1 MNIILKPRAAFDI
14 IMCGDFMTEI
24 QSEIEELRKT
34 LRYHSNRYYNDD
46 SPEIED
52 YEYDMMMRRLQ
63 ELESKYPEYDSPD
76 SPTKRVGGS
85 ADNSFES
92 VAHTVR
98 MESLQ
103 DAFSEDELY
112 DFEKR
117 VTDVVEHPRY
127 CVEPKIDGL
136 SVSLEYRNGVFVR
149 GSTRGDGDVGE
160 DVSGNLK
167 VIHNVP
173 LRLKKNIPFIEVRGE
188 VYMPKKS
195 FERVV
200 DRQLING
207 EKPFKNPRNAAA
219 GSLRQ
224 KDSKITATRG
234 LDIFVF
240 NVQQIEGV
248 SLGSHKESLDFL
260 KELGFNTIPG
270 YALVDTIEDAIKR
283 IESIG
288 ESRGSLEYD
297 IDGAVIKVD
306 DFAMRSALGS
316 TSKFPKWAVAF
327 KYPPEEKQTKLIDI
341 EIAVGRTGVLTPTAV
356 LEPVH
361 LAGTTVSRATL
372 HNQDFIKEKGIA
384 VGDTV
389 TVRKAGDIIP
399 EVLCVNEHRS
409 EECFIYPDIC
419 PSCGS
424 KVIREEGEA
433 AIRCINPDCPAQL
446 LRNLIHF
453 CSRDAMDIEGLG
465 PAIIETFVNH
475 SLISKTED
483 IYTLTFAR
491 IEKANLDGFKEKSI
505 NNIISSIEHS
515 KGNDLSKLIFAL
527 GIRHI
532 GAKAGKLLADHFE
545 NMDNI
550 MNATVQQMLEIDGFG
565 LVMAQSVFE
574 FFKNDKSKSLI
585 ESLKKAGVNMRS
597 LSVVSDNRFEGKTFV
612 LTGTLTAFTRAKAS
626 EIIEGYGGKTSSSVS
641 KKTSYVLAGANAG
654 SKLDKAN
661 ALGVEVISE
670 ERFQEMI
677 K

>member
-1 MNIILKPRAAFDI
+1 MTDI
-14 IMCGDFMTEI
+14 EKK
-24 QSEIEELRKT
+24 IEELRKT

-52 YEYDMMMRRLQ
+52 YEYDMMMRELQ
-63 ELESKYPEYDSPD
+63 QLEEKYPQYDSPD
-76 SPTKRVGGS
+76 SPTKRVGGK

-92 VAHTVR
+92 VRHTVR

-103 DAFSEDELY
+103 DAFSHEELF
-112 DFEKR
+112 DFDRR
-117 VTDVVEHPRY
+117 VKEVFPNAEY

-160 DVSGNLK
+160 DVSGNLR
-167 VIHNVP
+167 VIHSIP
-173 LRLKKNIPFIEVRGE
+173 LKLNKSIPFLEVRGE

-207 EKPFKNPRNAAA
+207 ETPFKNPRNAAA

-224 KDSKITATRG
+224 KDSSVAATRG

-240 NVQQIEGV
+240 NIQQIEGFEPA
-248 SLGSHKESLDFL
+248 SHKASLDL
-260 KELGFNTIPG
+260 LRELGFNTVPG
-270 YALVDTIEDAIKR
+270 YTLVPDMESAVRR
-283 IESIG
+283 IEEIG

-306 DFAMRSALGS
+306 SLSMRSALGS
-316 TSKFPKWAVAF
+316 TAKYPKWAVAF
-327 KYPPEEKQTKLIDI
+327 KYPPEEKQTRLVDI

-372 HNQDFIKEKGIA
+372 HNQDFIAQKGIA
-384 VGDTV
+384 IGDTV

-409 EECFIYPDIC
+409 NKHFVFPDKC
-419 PSCGS
+419 PSCGAA
-424 KVIREEGEA
+424 VIREEGEA
-433 AIRCINPDCPAQL
+433 AVRCINPDCPAQL

-465 PAIIETFVNH
+465 PAVIETFLDNG
-475 SLISKTED
+475 LISKTED
-483 IYTLTFAR
+483 IYSLTYDKIAAAQLEGFA
-491 IEKANLDGFKEKSI
+491 DKSI
-505 NNIISSIEHS
+505 NNIIASIEKS
-515 KGNDLSKLIFAL
+515 KQNDLSKLLYAL

-532 GAKAGKLLADHFE
+532 GAKAAKLLADRFRTIQAV
-545 NMDNI
+545 MDASCEDI
-550 MNATVQQMLEIDGFG
+550 LEIDGFG
-565 LVMAQSVFE
+565 EIMAQSVCE
-574 FFKNDKSKSLI
+574 FFSSNRARSLI
-585 ESLKKAGVNMRS
+585 KELSDSGVNMKS
-597 LSVVSDNRFEGKTFV
+597 LSVIRDNRFEGKTFV
-612 LTGTLTAFTRAKAS
+612 LTGTLSMFTRAEAS
-626 EIIEGYGGKTSSSVS
+626 ELIESFGGKTSSSVS
-641 KKTSYVLAGANAG
+641 KKTSYVLAGEAAG

-661 ALGVEVISE
+661 ALGIEVITE
-670 ERFQEMI
+670 EQFKEMI
-677 K
+677 E